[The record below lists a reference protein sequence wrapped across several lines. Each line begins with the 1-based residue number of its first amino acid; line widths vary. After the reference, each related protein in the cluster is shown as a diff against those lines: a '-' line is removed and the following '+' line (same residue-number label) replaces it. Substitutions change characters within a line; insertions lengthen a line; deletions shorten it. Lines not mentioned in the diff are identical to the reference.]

1 MATSNAAATGVLV
14 KRACSTLWVSA
25 GFAALLYGPSSG
37 WAQSLGAAQSF
48 ALVGGTS
55 VSATGSGSVVTGDVG
70 VSPGTAITGFPAS
83 ATVVLPFA
91 THSNDTSAIAAQAAV
106 STLYP
111 DLVATGPCSPLA
123 AQLSGVTV
131 TPGTYCFAAAAD
143 LAATGTLTL
152 DGNGVY
158 IFQ

>member
-1 MATSNAAATGVLV
+1 MSTSNASARVLGVKCAYSSFLASV
-14 KRACSTLWVSA
+14 
-25 GFAALLYGPSSG
+25 GFAALLCGPSSG

-111 DLVATGPCSPLA
+111 DLVAAGSCNP
-123 AQLSGVTV
+123 
-131 TPGTYCFAAAAD
+131 
-143 LAATGTLTL
+143 
-152 DGNGVY
+152 
-158 IFQ
+158 